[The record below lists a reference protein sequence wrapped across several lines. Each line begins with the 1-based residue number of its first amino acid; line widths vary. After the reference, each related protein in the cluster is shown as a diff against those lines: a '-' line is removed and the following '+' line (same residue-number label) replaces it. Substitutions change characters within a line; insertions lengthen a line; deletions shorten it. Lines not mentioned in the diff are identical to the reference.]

1 MTSQPTI
8 YEQFKAILEGHI
20 PTEEDIKRAYDLMA
34 PAPTP
39 PPSTASAEHDAADT
53 FTAPKKRAMLAVEVK
68 DNFMEWMDKHRD
80 DIRYANKGYI
90 QRVKSKYEQESGNTL
105 TDWQF
110 RRLLDVFRST
120 HNCPLEY
127 VPNKYYKPVRKYCLS
142 RYSTK
147 YGAPGGT
154 STGGTVQS
162 TSTKYGS
169 IGTSAEHGA
178 PWGTSTGGTVQST
191 NT

>member
-162 TSTKYGS
+162 T
-169 IGTSAEHGA
+169 
-178 PWGTSTGGTVQST
+178 